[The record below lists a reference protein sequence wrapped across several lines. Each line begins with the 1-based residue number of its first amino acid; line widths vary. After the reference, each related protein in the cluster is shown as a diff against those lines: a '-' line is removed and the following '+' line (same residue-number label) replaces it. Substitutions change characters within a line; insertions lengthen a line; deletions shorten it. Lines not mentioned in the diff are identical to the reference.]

1 MIWVPFGSE
10 LRFQPRRSRALG
22 APPSTFHS
30 TVLPPWLAS
39 GAMMWIHECGFTH
52 SNTSTVP
59 SILTALVESNSEL
72 NEWWAEAAPAAP
84 RASRAAP
91 AATPRVFI
99 PIIALLLSMLLQ

>member
-1 MIWVPFGSE
+1 MMWVPFGSE
-10 LRFQPRRSRALG
+10 LRFQPRRRRALG

-30 TVLPPWLAS
+30 TILFPWLGS

-52 SNTSTVP
+52 SNTITVP

-72 NEWWAEAAPAAP
+72 NEWRAPAAP

-99 PIIALLLSMLLQ
+99 PIIALLL